1 MTGKPRAFLIQTLAA
16 LLTFYAMAGVWLAL
30 TMVGNRDPRFHWI
43 ALAIGGAGFA
53 ISAGLSALAVWRRE
67 TRAPI
72 VLIVCAV
79 IGATLCIAMPL
90 GVRDAVVTRDMW
102 MAAVA
107 GGLLFA
113 AFLLLAARYIQLYLR
128 TIR

>member
-1 MTGKPRAFLIQTLAA
+1 M
-16 LLTFYAMAGVWLAL
+16 
-30 TMVGNRDPRFHWI
+30 
-43 ALAIGGAGFA
+43 
-53 ISAGLSALAVWRRE
+53 
-67 TRAPI
+67 

-79 IGATLCIAMPL
+79 IGATLCIALPL
-90 GVRDAVVTRDMW
+90 GVRDAVVTREMW
-102 MAAVA
+102 TAAVA

>member
-1 MTGKPRAFLIQTLAA
+1 
-16 LLTFYAMAGVWLAL
+16 
-30 TMVGNRDPRFHWI
+30 
-43 ALAIGGAGFA
+43 
-53 ISAGLSALAVWRRE
+53 
-67 TRAPI
+67 
-72 VLIVCAV
+72 
-79 IGATLCIAMPL
+79 
-90 GVRDAVVTRDMW
+90 VRDAVVTRDMW